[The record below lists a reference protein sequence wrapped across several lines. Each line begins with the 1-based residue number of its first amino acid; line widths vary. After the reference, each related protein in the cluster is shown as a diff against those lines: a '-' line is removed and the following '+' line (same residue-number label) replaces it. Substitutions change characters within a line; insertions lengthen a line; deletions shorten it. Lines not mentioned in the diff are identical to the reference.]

1 MDLGIFDVGH
11 GFCATL
17 IADNGNVM
25 LLDCGAD
32 TEIGFQPSRFLQ
44 AIGCNEIQLLVV
56 SNYDEDHME
65 DLPNLLRGLRVR
77 CLLRNRTVG
86 ARDLLQM
93 KAESLPIGQGAL
105 AMAGMMQAYTR
116 DVPVWEAPV
125 FPGVR
130 RTSFC
135 NPFPVFTD
143 ENNLSLV
150 TFLHYGNVHVV
161 FPGDLEHEGW
171 QRLLRMPEFRAEL
184 AQVNV
189 FAASHHGRENGYCEE
204 VFNVCHPEIIVISD
218 DAIAFDSQDTVDRY
232 AQHTSGVLFT
242 DGRIRR
248 VLTTRQDGTIWIQQR
263 PTDLRGWVWLLG
275 RRR

>member
-1 MDLGIFDVGH
+1 MDLGIFNVGH

-17 IADNGNVM
+17 VADNGNVM

-32 TEIGFQPSRFLQ
+32 VEIGFQPSRFLR

-65 DLPNLLRGLRVR
+65 DLPNLLRGLQVR

-86 ARDLLQM
+86 AHDLLRM

-105 AMAGMMQAYTR
+105 AMAGMMQTYTR

-135 NPFPVFTD
+135 NPYPVFTD

-150 TFLHYGNVHVV
+150 TFLHYGSVHLV
-161 FPGDLEHEGW
+161 FPGDLECAGW
-171 QRLLRMPEFRAEL
+171 RQLLRMPAFRSEL

-189 FAASHHGRENGYCEE
+189 FVASHHGRENGYCAE
-204 VFNVCHPEIIVISD
+204 VFEVCRPELIVISD
-218 DAIAFDSQDTVDRY
+218 NHMAFESQETVDQY
-232 AQHTSGVLFT
+232 AQHASGVFFT

-248 VLTTRQDGTIWIQQR
+248 VLTTRRDGTIWIRQR
-263 PTDLRGWVWLLG
+263 PTDLLGWVWLLG
-275 RRR
+275 RGR